1 MKSVLFPGSFDPFTS
16 GHANLVERALAI
28 FDQVVIGI
36 GYNIAK
42 PGWIPVAERVR
53 ALREFYMAEPRVKV
67 ISYDR
72 LTVDAAREQGT
83 RFILRGVRSI
93 QDYEYELRLADTNR
107 QIEGIETV
115 ILFSDIRYGHLSSSM
130 VRELHHF
137 GRDIMQFLP
146 QGLKYNI

>member
-93 QDYEYELRLADTNR
+93 QDYEYELGLADTNR

>member
-146 QGLKYNI
+146 KGLKYNI

>member
-137 GRDIMQFLP
+137 GRDIMQYLP

>member
-137 GRDIMQFLP
+137 DRDIMQFLP

>member
-146 QGLKYNI
+146 HGLKYNI

>member
-1 MKSVLFPGSFDPFTS
+1 MKSVMFPGSFDPFTS

>member
-115 ILFSDIRYGHLSSSM
+115 ILFSDIRYGLLSSSM

>member
-42 PGWIPVAERVR
+42 PGWIPVAERVS